1 MVLSACEIKVSKVQ
15 TNNTMNGVIMLP
27 QRAIIEHTPMPVFL
41 ERKKRV
47 GFRVKTRKLVFCFA
61 PFVFLGSIVLTSL
74 SSLFTSPMGFTGSYT
89 GGYTEKDNCSLY
101 LLFKTTLL

>member
-47 GFRVKTRKLVFCFA
+47 CLRVRTRKLVFCFA

-89 GGYTEKDNCSLY
+89 GGYTEQDNCSLY

>member
-41 ERKKRV
+41 ERKKKVCLGVR
-47 GFRVKTRKLVFCFA
+47 TCELVFCFA

-74 SSLFTSPMGFTGSYT
+74 SSLFYVTGEFYRFLHRRICR
-89 GGYTEKDNCSLY
+89 KRQ
-101 LLFKTTLL
+101 LFIILVV

>member
-1 MVLSACEIKVSKVQ
+1 MILKKNAFSAFKRHISGCLKVGTCEIKVSKVQ

-47 GFRVKTRKLVFCFA
+47 CLGVRTFDLCFLFYTFCF
-61 PFVFLGSIVLTSL
+61 PRFYCVDFVVFLVLRH
-74 SSLFTSPMGFTGSYT
+74 P
-89 GGYTEKDNCSLY
+89 
-101 LLFKTTLL
+101 